1 MNRKI
6 LACGIFL
13 LALAASGWA
22 QIASHTP
29 TAVQTA
35 PAAQEQPVA
44 RVNGVVLTRVDLLRE
59 ECAIFPYARQ
69 HGGIPKE
76 MEAQIRDGAMK
87 MMVFEE
93 LVYQEAERRHMTI
106 PPATLAKAEADFRAS
121 FPSPDAYDAF
131 VATEFHGS
139 RESLRAKIRRS
150 LLIDRLLKIEVEE
163 RSTVS
168 LPEARAYYVK
178 NPIQFRH
185 PESYTFQT
193 ISILPPSHPT
203 AAQLSE
209 ERKRADAALRQAKAT
224 KTAED
229 FGLLAEKISD
239 DDYRVMMG
247 QHRPVP
253 VDQLAPSVLQAL
265 RGMRVNQISGLIQ
278 VEQAY
283 TIVRLGAHTPAGEA
297 KFQDVQVQLRKEL
310 YERKRNALRAALD
323 EKLRQNATV
332 VEF

>member
-1 MNRKI
+1 MNHKI
-6 LACGIFL
+6 SACGIFL
-13 LALAASGWA
+13 LVLAASGKA
-22 QIASHTP
+22 QIASHAP
-29 TAVQTA
+29 TAVQ
-35 PAAQEQPVA
+35 PAAAAQDQPVA
-44 RVNGVVLTRVDLLRE
+44 RVNGVALTRVDLLRE
-59 ECAIFPYARQ
+59 EYAIFPYARQ
-69 HGGIPKE
+69 HGGLPKE

-106 PPATLAKAEADFRAS
+106 APAVLAKAEADFRAS
-121 FPSPDAYDAF
+121 FGSPDAYNAF

-139 RESLRAKIRRS
+139 QELLRAKIRRS
-150 LLIDRLLKIEVEE
+150 LLIDRFLRIEVED
-163 RSTVS
+163 RSIVT
-168 LPEARAYYVK
+168 LAEARAYYVK

-193 ISILPPSHPT
+193 ISILPPTHPT
-203 AAQLSE
+203 APQLTE
-209 ERKRADAALRQAKAT
+209 ERRRAEDALRQAKTT
-224 KTAED
+224 KSEED

-253 VDQLAPSVLQAL
+253 VDQLTPTVLQAL
-265 RGMRVNQISGLIQ
+265 RGMRVKQISGLIQ

-283 TIVRLGAHTPAGEA
+283 TIVRLEAHTPAGEA
-297 KFQDVQVQLRKEL
+297 KFQEVETQLRKEL

-323 EKLRQNATV
+323 KRLRQNATV